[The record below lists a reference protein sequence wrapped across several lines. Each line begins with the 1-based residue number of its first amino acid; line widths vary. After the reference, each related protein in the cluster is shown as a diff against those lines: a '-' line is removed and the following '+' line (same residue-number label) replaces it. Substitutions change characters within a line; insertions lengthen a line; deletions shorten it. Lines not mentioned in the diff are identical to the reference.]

1 MKLVKAIIR
10 PSTLPDVLR
19 ALYAA
24 DITGL
29 TVSRVRGHGGEVEV
43 VETYRGTT
51 VKMEMHDKIMIDIGV
66 SDTFVDVAV
75 DAICRSAATGNV
87 GDGKIFVLPVERVIR
102 VRTRE
107 EDVAAVTP
115 VR

>member
-10 PSTLPDVLR
+10 PSKLPDVLR
-19 ALYAA
+19 ALYQAK
-24 DITGL
+24 ITGL
-29 TVSRVRGHGGEVEV
+29 TVSNVRGHGGEVKV

-51 VKMEMHDKIMIDIGV
+51 AKMELKDKIMIDIGV
-66 SDTFVDVAV
+66 SDEFVET
-75 DAICRSAATGNV
+75 AIEVICDSAHTGHV
-87 GDGKIFVLPVERVIR
+87 GDGKIFVQPVERIIR

-107 EDVAAVTP
+107 EDMAAVTP